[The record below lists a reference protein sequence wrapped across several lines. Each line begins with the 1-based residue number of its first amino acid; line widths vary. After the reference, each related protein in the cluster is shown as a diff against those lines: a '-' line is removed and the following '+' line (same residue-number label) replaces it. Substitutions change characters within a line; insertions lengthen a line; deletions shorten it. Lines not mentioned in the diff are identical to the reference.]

1 MGTEIRVPVLPESVS
16 EATIATWHKKIGEPV
31 KRDEHILDVETDK
44 IVLEVTAPDDG
55 VIQSISK
62 KEGDT
67 VASQEVVGI
76 FEAGAASSAEQP
88 AVPAAA
94 QSSAPAASTPY
105 AANAPS
111 SPSVRRLA
119 SENDVDLSSVSG
131 SGKGGRITREDVAG
145 KKNNVTELPS
155 ARLETVQTVPTGEGR
170 VEKRVPMSRLRSR
183 IAERLLQAQQNAA
196 ILTTFNEINMQ
207 PVMDLRAKY
216 KDKFEKEYGVR
227 LGFMSFF
234 VVAAVE
240 ALKRFPIINASV
252 DGSDII
258 YHGYSD
264 ISIAVSSPRG
274 LVVPVLRNVENM
286 NMAEIEKQIALYAE
300 KAKNGKLSIEE
311 MSGGTFTISNGGVF
325 GSLMSTPILNPPQSA
340 ILGMHKIERRVIAE
354 GDNVV
359 IKPMMY
365 VALSYD
371 HRIIDGSESV
381 KFLVAI
387 KELLE
392 DPARF
397 LLDL

>member
-55 VIQSISK
+55 VIQSITK

-88 AVPAAA
+88 AKVIA
-94 QSSAPAASTPY
+94 QSSMPAVSSPPAAT
-105 AANAPS
+105 APS

-155 ARLETVQTVPTGEGR
+155 ARLETVQSVPTGEGR
-170 VEKRVPMSRLRSR
+170 VEKRVPMSRLRAR
-183 IAERLLQAQQNAA
+183 IAERLIQAQQNAA

-240 ALKRFPIINASV
+240 ALKKFPIINASV

-258 YHGYSD
+258 YHGYTD

-286 NMAEIEKQIALYAE
+286 NMAEIEKQIAQYAE

-340 ILGMHKIERRVIAE
+340 ILGMHKIEKRVVAE
-354 GDNVV
+354 GDAVV
-359 IKPMMY
+359 VKPMMY

>member
-55 VIQSISK
+55 VIQSITK

-88 AVPAAA
+88 AKVIA
-94 QSSAPAASTPY
+94 QSSMPAVSSPPAAT
-105 AANAPS
+105 APS

-155 ARLETVQTVPTGEGR
+155 ARLETVQSVPTGEGR
-170 VEKRVPMSRLRSR
+170 VEKRVPMSRLRAR
-183 IAERLLQAQQNAA
+183 IAERLIQAQQNAA

-240 ALKRFPIINASV
+240 ALKKFPIINASV

-258 YHGYSD
+258 YHGYTD

-286 NMAEIEKQIALYAE
+286 NMAEIEKQIAQYAE

-340 ILGMHKIERRVIAE
+340 ILGMHKIEKRVVAE
-354 GDNVV
+354 GDTVV
-359 IKPMMY
+359 VKPMMY